1 MTMTD
6 TKRSRAPALR
16 DPHQDTCP
24 WPEANQ
30 AAPRSLGL
38 RRAAGS
44 TRHAHEPRSRAAIGP
59 VDRSLPRSRSALV
72 SAIAVGAC
80 LLAGGCTSLLPSS
93 RTEVV
98 SDWRNYDDAV
108 KSLATVAP
116 YTSTRHSVHAQGLDP
131 SRNPAIT
138 VLHFADV
145 LQRFAAATLIEPKDV
160 DRGIRDCL
168 QAGKQCSGYAIAV
181 EKLHRQRVGSF
192 WLDSLSFRR
201 ETVTTGWR
209 VDVLLVFVDDALV
222 YKLVGGRP
230 TINEVDLRRNPL
242 GPLQGWGDQ
251 SLQMIR

>member
-1 MTMTD
+1 MEHHVHAT
-6 TKRSRAPALR
+6 TKAATVVARAV
-16 DPHQDTCP
+16 
-24 WPEANQ
+24 
-30 AAPRSLGL
+30 
-38 RRAAGS
+38 AAG
-44 TRHAHEPRSRAAIGP
+44 
-59 VDRSLPRSRSALV
+59 VCV
-72 SAIAVGAC
+72 
-80 LLAGGCTSLLPSS
+80 LAGGCTTLLPSS

-98 SDWRNYDDAV
+98 SVWSSYDDAV

-116 YTSTRHSVHAQGLDP
+116 YLSTRQSVHAQGLDP
-131 SRNPAIT
+131 GRNPAIT

-145 LQRFAAATLIEPKDV
+145 LQRFAAATLIKPEDV

-168 QAGKQCSGYAIAV
+168 QAGKQCGGYIIAV
-181 EKLHRQRVGSF
+181 EKLHRRRVGSF
-192 WLDSLSFRR
+192 WLDSLNFRR

-230 TINEVDLRRNPL
+230 LVNEVELRRNPL

>member
-1 MTMTD
+1 MENHLHAA
-6 TKRSRAPALR
+6 TKAATVLARAV
-16 DPHQDTCP
+16 
-24 WPEANQ
+24 
-30 AAPRSLGL
+30 
-38 RRAAGS
+38 AAG
-44 TRHAHEPRSRAAIGP
+44 
-59 VDRSLPRSRSALV
+59 V
-72 SAIAVGAC
+72 C
-80 LLAGGCTSLLPSS
+80 LLAGGCTTLLPSS

-98 SDWRNYDDAV
+98 SVWSSYDDAV

-116 YTSTRHSVHAQGLDP
+116 YLSTRQSVHAQGLDP
-131 SRNPAIT
+131 GRNPAIT

-145 LQRFAAATLIEPKDV
+145 LQRFAAATLIKPEDV

-168 QAGKQCSGYAIAV
+168 QAGKQCGGYIIAV
-181 EKLHRQRVGSF
+181 EKLHRRRVGSF
-192 WLDSLSFRR
+192 WLDSLNFRR

-230 TINEVDLRRNPL
+230 LVNEVELRRNPL